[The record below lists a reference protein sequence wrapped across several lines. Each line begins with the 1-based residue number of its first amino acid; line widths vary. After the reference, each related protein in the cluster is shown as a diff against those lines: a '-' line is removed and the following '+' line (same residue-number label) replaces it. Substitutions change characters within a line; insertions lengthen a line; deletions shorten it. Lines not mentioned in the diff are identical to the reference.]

1 MSAGATRT
9 IVAAI
14 RALEMSNER
23 VMEIREVLDQIAR
36 DADRSAHQDLETA
49 RVIRER
55 LETVR

>member
-1 MSAGATRT
+1 M
-9 IVAAI
+9 AAI